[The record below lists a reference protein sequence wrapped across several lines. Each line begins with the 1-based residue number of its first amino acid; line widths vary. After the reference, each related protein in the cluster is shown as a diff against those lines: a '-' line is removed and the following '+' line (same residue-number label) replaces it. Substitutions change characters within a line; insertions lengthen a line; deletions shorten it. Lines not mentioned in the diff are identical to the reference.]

1 MKWIKYIVIVVF
13 LLLIT
18 TCAHFVAR
26 NAGRVS
32 VKEHPTIGIAVE
44 ENSKQQRLST
54 LMASSLMEKGFIAKV
69 LHPEEVIPDDILK
82 TIKPN
87 NTYSFA
93 EAFSEQ
99 IAGGGSFKG
108 KVNVLEKLLLLDDVT
123 DSALRYSELLKLRDA
138 ILKEWQVDYVMF
150 IYPAKFG
157 FFSNMY
163 NYTVKVIKTSTR
175 EIVFTFYINANKFG
189 WAKEITPPKPSE
201 HLNISTRF
209 LPLLFRNRRA
219 DSVEV
224 EFCEHVA
231 TRLVEEGG
239 K

>member
-1 MKWIKYIVIVVF
+1 MKLVKYGVVAF
-13 LLLIT
+13 LLISLT
-18 TCAHFVAR
+18 TCAHFVVR
-26 NAGRVS
+26 NAGSVS

-44 ENSKQQRLST
+44 ENSLQQRLST
-54 LMASSLMEKGFIAKV
+54 LMVSSLMEKGFVAKA
-69 LHPEEVIPDDILK
+69 LHPEEIIPDDILK
-82 TIKPN
+82 RISPN
-87 NTYSFA
+87 STYSFA
-93 EAFSEQ
+93 EASSNQ
-99 IAGGGSFKG
+99 IAAGGSFKG
-108 KVNVLEKLLLLDDVT
+108 KVNVLEKLLLLNDMT

-138 ILKEWQVDYVMF
+138 ILEEWQMDYVMF

-175 EIVFTFYINANKFG
+175 QIVFTYYINANKFG

-201 HLNISTRF
+201 LLNISTRF
-209 LPLLFRNRRA
+209 LPLLFRGRRA

-231 TRLVEEGG
+231 ERLIEEGG